1 MSFLDEEMKEKR
13 GVLVKAMLENVQR
26 QFRLVLNGAG
36 VELERQIPEV
46 TSTLAEAL
54 SLDDPVDR
62 NSIGLNKP
70 YQMVGL

>member
-1 MSFLDEEMKEKR
+1 MSFLYEEMLQR

-26 QFRLVLNGAG
+26 HFRLVLNGAG

-54 SLDDPVDR
+54 SLHDPVDR
-62 NSIGLNKP
+62 NSIGLNKF
-70 YQMVGL
+70 YQMVSL